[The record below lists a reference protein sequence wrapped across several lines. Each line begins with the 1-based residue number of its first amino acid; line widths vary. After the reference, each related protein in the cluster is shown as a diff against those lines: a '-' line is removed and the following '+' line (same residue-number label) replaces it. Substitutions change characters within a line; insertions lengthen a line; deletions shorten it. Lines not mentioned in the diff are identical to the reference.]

1 MKSLQ
6 EVFKFLS
13 ENDWKLEF
21 LNTEWRCNRE
31 VVLETM
37 KHNGDSLCYVSEEL
51 RKDKEIVLEAVK
63 QYPESIYFASYEL
76 QNDADI
82 LLEIF
87 RERPEEEQYLIED
100 LFLNLNV
107 NSNKEMMKIILNNN
121 GMYLSIFPSEEIT
134 REMAISA
141 VNQNGKS
148 FKFLKSEFKKD
159 FEIIIQSVKN
169 NGESLEFIPLEARNK
184 RIVLEAIKQNSN
196 SIRFVSDP
204 ILLEDEEI
212 IEHCLIKN
220 ENCYKYLTP
229 DSRNNRKLILKMLK
243 KNRNLLH
250 FLPENLQLDS
260 EFIFAS
266 MQMYTIS
273 NTHYLDTLFI
283 FKK

>member
-1 MKSLQ
+1 
-6 EVFKFLS
+6 
-13 ENDWKLEF
+13 
-21 LNTEWRCNRE
+21 
-31 VVLETM
+31 
-37 KHNGDSLCYVSEEL
+37 L

-76 QNDADI
+76 QNDVDV

-100 LFLNLNV
+100 LILNLNV
-107 NSNKEMMKIILNNN
+107 NSNLEIMKLILNKN

-159 FEIIIQSVKN
+159 YEIIIHSVKQ
-169 NGESLEFIPLEARNK
+169 NGESLEFIPIESRNK
-184 RIVLEAIKQNSN
+184 GIVLEAIKQNSN

-220 ENCYKYLTP
+220 ENCFKYLTKKSKN
-229 DSRNNRKLILKMLK
+229 DRKLILKMLK
-243 KNRNLLH
+243 KNRNLIH
-250 FLPENLQLDS
+250 FLPENQQLDVA
-260 EFIFAS
+260 FIFAS
-266 MQMYTIS
+266 MQMYTI
-273 NTHYLDTLFI
+273 NNFHYIDTLFI